1 MNLPTHLSLRFE
13 KLFGDYRKQLARAR
27 KTGDED
33 CVHQL
38 RVASR
43 RILETFRVFDGAV
56 DSAAVKP
63 IRKSLKKWMKGSG
76 SVRDLD
82 IAIQLARES
91 GASDAPGL
99 IALWEDRRKSRW
111 ERMLPLLKA
120 GSLWKGTSKVSS
132 VVPEAAPAVQGGIWD
147 SALNATQNASLTLP
161 LMLDRYVMIGDALVE
176 GEAAETDYHS
186 FRLRTKRIRYTVE
199 SFEGFY
205 PREAFRE
212 VLGKLK
218 GFQQTLGALHDCFVV
233 ASLVAMAEAKD
244 LAEGDSSSL
253 EQGAPNDLLHYLDR
267 RSAALR
273 AEWHKNWREFTQP
286 DIQTETRRFLRES
299 AAEPP
304 ALPAKRKA
312 KHEGALKAEAARIA
326 S

>member
-1 MNLPTHLSLRFE
+1 MNLSDHLSLRFE

-33 CVHQL
+33 SVHQL

-63 IRKSLKKWMKGSG
+63 IRKSLRKWMKGSG

-91 GASDAPGL
+91 GASDAPSL

-111 ERMLPLLKA
+111 ERMLPLLKP
-120 GSLWKGTSKVSS
+120 GSLWKGAIKVSS
-132 VVPEAAPAVQGGIWD
+132 VVPEAKSAVQGGIWD
-147 SALNATQNASLTLP
+147 SALSATQNASLTLP
-161 LMLDRYVMIGDALVE
+161 LLLDRYVMIGDTLVE

-233 ASLVAMAEAKD
+233 ASLVTETEAKD
-244 LAEGDSSSL
+244 VAEGDSSSR
-253 EQGAPNDLLHYLDR
+253 EQGAPNNLLHYLDR
-267 RSAALR
+267 RSEGLR

-286 DIQTETRRFLRES
+286 DVQTAARRFLRES
-299 AAEPP
+299 ATEPP

-312 KHEGALKAEAARIA
+312 KHEGGLKAEAARIA

>member
-1 MNLPTHLSLRFE
+1 MNLSDHLSLRFE

-33 CVHQL
+33 SVHQL

-43 RILETFRVFDGAV
+43 RILETLRVFEVAL

-91 GASDAPGL
+91 GASDAPSL

-111 ERMLPLLKA
+111 ERMLPLLKP
-120 GSLWKGTSKVSS
+120 GSLWKGAIKVSS
-132 VVPEAAPAVQGGIWD
+132 VVPEAKSVVRGGIWD

-161 LMLDRYVMIGDALVE
+161 LLLDRYVMIGDTIVE
-176 GEAAETDYHS
+176 GEAAESDYHS
-186 FRLRTKRIRYTVE
+186 FRLRTKQIRYTME

-205 PREAFRE
+205 PRDAFRE
-212 VLGKLK
+212 VLGTLK

-233 ASLVAMAEAKD
+233 ASLVTETEAKD
-244 LAEGDSSSL
+244 VAEGDANSPV
-253 EQGAPNDLLHYLDR
+253 QHAPDALLDYLDR

-273 AEWHKNWREFTQP
+273 AEWHKGWQEFTKTEVQA
-286 DIQTETRRFLRES
+286 ETRRFLRES
-299 AAEPP
+299 VVEPP
-304 ALPAKRKA
+304 ARPAKRKA
-312 KHEGALKAEAARIA
+312 KHESAPKAEAARIA